1 MSEKLEPLIAPDPNE
16 LRELATAADGSPI
29 RLSKDQLRGIRYD
42 GTFEVASKNFPGAVH
57 CWRISQLLHKG
68 SHRANEE
75 LKEALGRAYY
85 FTFILARDRV
95 IGDSYSLKGAIKQ
108 FGYSVYFV
116 YNLLIG
122 GQLRRSR
129 FNTSTAL
136 LSSLVSGLK
145 TDCTLSLTKNN
156 LDIFLRDVRSL
167 KQDGDYQLTL
177 KESLVP
183 HVYTNSSDENVNLF
197 SVSSF
202 WVKSLNSTVRS
213 EIFMKAR
220 EVTKEKYPTKYVQG
234 MIKEYQTQGLSSEEI
249 TRFIRDRY
257 DVDFLNELVTSFK
270 EHPAI
275 TEVLPLGQGVVIE
288 SYLQGLKAVHVS
300 INNEK
305 VRIEERIHSSIE
317 ELKRNSSIRSKC
329 DEWMNE
335 QEYLARLAATSQ
347 ENSFENIRQMLS
359 SNTSIGSEW
368 LYFLNICE
376 EFSRDLVRIQRNV
389 AKVNYDVETKSYSRR
404 IWNPRNFIVTN
415 IETGERI
422 KKLTILSNKQPYS
435 ASIDP
440 RYKYDMTKSFKHTVT
455 TKYPGWRWRMFFIS
469 HYFWIINVLYVLFLG
484 LVLKGPFSLSA
495 LFLCYEHP
503 TGYSVDTST
512 GDLYVSKR
520 GKTLFTR
527 LVGLWVTIREKRHEF
542 ESRPDTGFL
551 PKNFTRI
558 LHWFY
563 YNIVWG
569 VFGSILLV
577 VIFTLVCIFL
587 INLGVVLILTLPFWY
602 LLLQILLE
610 FVRWVFYDWEYFDP
624 TEANNRGHIMPI
636 FYFVIYKIFILVF
649 LQFLF
654 AISVILTLPFVS
666 LFWTIMAFIFR
677 ISRFFWDNLMYFCI
691 IRNRGRIPVTDSF
704 VARRISGPGL
714 ATNYYYQ
721 IDPNQVLIKL
731 EFDLESK
738 ELHLYESFMTC
749 LIDRPR
755 LTYVNFINKVLSSFG
770 YSSRKD
776 DTNKTFVEIVAQKGK
791 LMKELETAMKDRRK
805 YYTLNSSG
813 VNLNSVRMTEEDLG
827 PTISLATEIVKEF
840 YQKRILI
847 YPNQT
852 MDRIF
857 SKQGLEHGDWE
868 NLAKIELKNSFSPQF
883 LTHIEESDES
893 FHLQVNR
900 LKIHKF
906 FKHLRHG
913 KTRHDLDQER
923 LTIVDERQIILPG
936 IDLSPSYTDSWVV
949 SGTQGITRYHPG
961 TKKSERLLFP
971 PKFNE
976 KMILFA
982 LVVDNMGWENIINVV
997 EAGEG
1002 DDSVVK
1008 ERDQRKNDFTLQ
1020 MDEDIS
1026 LQAYDEFSDYD

>member
-1 MSEKLEPLIAPDPNE
+1 MSEKLEPLIASDPNE
-16 LRELATAADGSPI
+16 LRELATAPDGSLV
-29 RLSKDQLRGIRYD
+29 RLSKEQLRGIRYD
-42 GTFEVASKNFPGAVH
+42 GTFEVASINFVGAVH
-57 CWRISQLLHKG
+57 CWRISQLLQKG

-75 LKEALGRAYY
+75 LKEALARAYY

-95 IGDSYSLKGAIKQ
+95 IGDSFSLKGAIKQ

-129 FNTSTAL
+129 FTPSTAL
-136 LSSLVSGLK
+136 LSSLVCGLK
-145 TDCTLSLTKNN
+145 TDCNLSLTKKN
-156 LDIFLRDVRSL
+156 LDLLLRDGRSL
-167 KQDGDYQLTL
+167 KQGGGYELTL
-177 KESLVP
+177 KDSLVP
-183 HVYTNSSDENVNLF
+183 HVYTNSSGANVNLL

-202 WVKSLNSTVRS
+202 WVKSLSSSVRA

-220 EVTKEKYPTKYVQG
+220 EATKEKYPTKYVQEL
-234 MIKEYQTQGLSSEEI
+234 IKEYQTQGLSSEEI
-249 TRFIRDRY
+249 TKFIRDRY

-275 TEVLPLGQGVVIE
+275 TDVLPLGQGGVIE
-288 SYLQGLKAVHVS
+288 SYLQGLKAAHVS
-300 INNEK
+300 FDNEK
-305 VRIEERIHSSIE
+305 VRIEERVSSRIE

-329 DEWMNE
+329 EKWLEE
-335 QEYLARLAATSQ
+335 QKVKATLAAAT
-347 ENSFENIRQMLS
+347 EEDSFENIRQMFN

-376 EFSRDLVRIQRNV
+376 EFNRDLVRIKGND
-389 AKVNYDVETKSYSRR
+389 AKMNFDVETESFSRK
-404 IWNPRNFIVTN
+404 ILNPRNYIVTN

-422 KKLTILSNKQPYS
+422 KKFTILSNKQPYS
-435 ASIDP
+435 ESIGP
-440 RYKYDMTKSFKHTVT
+440 HCRYDMTKSFNHTVT
-455 TKYPGWRWRMFFIS
+455 TKYPGWRWRMLFIS
-469 HYFWIINVLYVLFLG
+469 NYSWLMNVLYVLFLG

-503 TGYSVDTST
+503 TEYSVDIDT

-551 PKNFTRI
+551 PKNFSRI
-558 LHWFY
+558 VNWSY

-569 VFGSILLV
+569 VIGSILLV
-577 VIFTLVCIFL
+577 IVFTLICTFI
-587 INLGVVLILTLPFWY
+587 INLGIVLILTMPIWF
-602 LLLQILLE
+602 LLLRIFLV
-610 FVRWVFYDWEYFDP
+610 FVRWMFYDWEYFDP
-624 TEANNRGHIMPI
+624 IEANSRGHIMPI
-636 FYFVIYKIFILVF
+636 FYLVIYKIFLLVF

-654 AISVILTLPFVS
+654 AISAIFTLPFVS
-666 LFWTIMAFIFR
+666 LFWAITAFIFR
-677 ISRFFWDNLMYFCI
+677 IVRFFWDNLLYYLI

-738 ELHLYESFMTC
+738 ELHLYEDFMTC

-755 LTYVNFINKVLSSFG
+755 LTYVNFITKVLSSFG
-770 YSSRKD
+770 YSGRNEEN
-776 DTNKTFVEIVAQKGK
+776 TTFLEILNQKRK
-791 LMKELETAMKDRRK
+791 LMEQLKTAMKDRRN
-805 YYTLNSSG
+805 YYTLNTSG
-813 VNLNSVRMTEEDLG
+813 VNLNSIRMTEEDLG

-840 YQKRILI
+840 YLKRILI
-847 YPNQT
+847 YPSQT
-852 MDRIF
+852 MDKIF
-857 SKQGLEHGDWE
+857 SKKGLEHGDWE

-883 LTHIEESDES
+883 LTYLEESDES

-900 LKIHKF
+900 LRIHEY

-913 KTRHDLDQER
+913 KPRHHLDQER
-923 LTIVDERQIILPG
+923 LIMVDQNKIFLPG
-936 IDLSPSYTDSWVV
+936 IDLSPSYTDNWVIA
-949 SGTQGITRYHPG
+949 STQGITKYHSG
-961 TKKSERLLFP
+961 TKKSEHLLFP
-971 PKFNE
+971 PKFND
-976 KMILFA
+976 KMIIFA
-982 LVVDNMGWENIINVV
+982 LVVENMGWENVIKVV
-997 EAGEG
+997 GAGES
-1002 DDSVVK
+1002 DDSVATK
-1008 ERDQRKNDFTLQ
+1008 KHRWRDEFTLR
-1020 MDEDIS
+1020 MDDDIS
-1026 LQAYDEFSDYD
+1026 LRMDSEYSDYD